1 MLNAT
6 QDKLNRPWLVAV
18 WPGMGHV
25 ALSAGYYLMSKLGM
39 HQLAEFSANELFD
52 VDFVV
57 VNKGRIQPTQRPRSR
72 LFVWKAPD
80 GKRDI
85 VVFIGEAQPPM
96 GKYSFCEKLIDFAR
110 DLGVERIV
118 TFAAMATE
126 MRPDHECR
134 VFAAGTDEELVREL
148 DEPSLHRLDEGHIG
162 GLNGILLAAAADKG
176 MPGICLL
183 GEMPHLFAQLP
194 FPNASLAVLRAFSE
208 MAGVQLD
215 LAELEQQGKSMEQK
229 LTEIVNNL
237 QGRIEQ
243 QESRDQED
251 EFTPRSTEPRLSEEN
266 EQHIENLFRE
276 ASEDRSKAYEL
287 KNELDRLDVFKD
299 YEDRFLDLF
308 KKEP

>member
-1 MLNAT
+1 
-6 QDKLNRPWLVAV
+6 
-18 WPGMGHV
+18 MGHV

-52 VDFVV
+52 IDFAVV
-57 VNKGRIQPTQRPRSR
+57 HKGRIQPTQRPRSR

-85 VVFIGEAQPPM
+85 VVFIGEAQPPV

-176 MPGICLL
+176 MPGVCLL
-183 GEMPHLFAQLP
+183 GEMPHFFAQLP

-215 LAELEQQGKSMEQK
+215 LAELEQQGKSMQQK
-229 LTEIVNNL
+229 LTEIVNDL
-237 QGRIEQ
+237 EARVEQ
-243 QESRDQED
+243 QESRDRED
-251 EFTPRSTEPRLSEEN
+251 EFTPLSSEGRLSEEN

-308 KKEP
+308 KKEQ